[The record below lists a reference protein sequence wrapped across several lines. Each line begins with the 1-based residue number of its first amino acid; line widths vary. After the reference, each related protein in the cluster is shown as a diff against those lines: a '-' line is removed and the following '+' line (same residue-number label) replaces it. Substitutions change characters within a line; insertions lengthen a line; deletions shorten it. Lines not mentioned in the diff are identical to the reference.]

1 MTRASLARPGRRRL
15 RRALLWTAAGVGGVL
30 VIAPLVSREVR
41 FVLRA
46 AYEEA
51 GILLRRRPIA
61 DLVTDSTVA
70 PERREQ
76 FGLVLAARTFAADS
90 LRLEAGATFTAFS
103 DVGRDTLLLV
113 LTASPKNR
121 LTAYTWWF
129 PIVGRVPYKGYFD
142 LDAARRDAARL
153 ESQGYDTYLR
163 TAGAY
168 STLGWFEDPLLSTT
182 LGRSRVGLAST
193 VIHEIAH
200 NTLFVPGW
208 VTFNES
214 FASFVG
220 YRGAETFFRSRGDS
234 AAAEAAAAVWRDEM
248 RLGQFYERL
257 AGELEA
263 LYAADPALERLQARR
278 RQIFDAATAT
288 LRDSLGPAFEA
299 YPVDWFT
306 DRPLNNASILAARI
320 YRAQLEVFEDAY
332 RAAGED
338 VREAVHSIIQAVDT
352 RSGSDP
358 FDAVHTAVRK

>member
-1 MTRASLARPGRRRL
+1 MVG
-15 RRALLWTAAGVGGVL
+15 AGAGAVL

-61 DLVTDSTVA
+61 DLVTDTTVA

-76 FGLVLAARTFAADS
+76 FQVVLAARGFSAES
-90 LRLEAGATFTAFS
+90 LRLEAGATFTTFS

-113 LTASPKNR
+113 LTASPKDR
-121 LTAYTWWF
+121 LAAYTWWF
-129 PIVGRVPYKGYFD
+129 PIVGRVPYKGFFD
-142 LDAARRDAARL
+142 LDAARREAARL
-153 ESQGYDTYLR
+153 ESKGYDTYLR

-208 VTFNES
+208 VAFNES

-220 YRGAETFFRSRGDS
+220 YRGAEAFFRSRGDS
-234 AAAEAAAAVWRDEM
+234 AAAAAAAAVWRDEI
-248 RLGQFYERL
+248 RLSRFYERL
-257 AGELEA
+257 AAELEA
-263 LYAADPALERLQARR
+263 LYATDPALERLQAERHR
-278 RQIFDAATAT
+278 IFDAAAAT
-288 LRDSLGPAFEA
+288 LRDSLGPVFEA
-299 YPVDWFT
+299 YPVEWFA
-306 DRPLNNASILAARI
+306 DRPLNNASVLAARI
-320 YRAQLEVFEDAY
+320 YRSQLDIFEDAG
-332 RAAGED
+332 RAAGDD
-338 VREAVHSIIQAVDT
+338 VRATIRAIVEAVSSRRGV
-352 RSGSDP
+352 DP
-358 FDAVHTAVRK
+358 FEAVRMAVQGEV